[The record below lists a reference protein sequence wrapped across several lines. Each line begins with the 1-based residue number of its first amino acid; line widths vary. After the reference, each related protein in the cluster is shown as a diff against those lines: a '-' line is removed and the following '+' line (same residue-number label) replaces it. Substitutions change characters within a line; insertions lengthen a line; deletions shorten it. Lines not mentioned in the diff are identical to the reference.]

1 MTNKELNIEEII
13 KLIPHRYPI
22 LLVDR
27 LLDYTPG
34 KNATGLKNVTF
45 NEPCFMGHFPNKPI
59 MPGVLIIEALAQT
72 SAILVA
78 KSAGDEA
85 KDKLVYFIS
94 IDKVKFRKPVIPGD
108 SLELK
113 VTAIQHR
120 GAVWKFEGKALVKNE
135 VVTEASFAAM
145 IIDND
150 DK

>member
-1 MTNKELNIEEII
+1 
-13 KLIPHRYPI
+13 
-22 LLVDR
+22 
-27 LLDYTPG
+27 
-34 KNATGLKNVTF
+34 
-45 NEPCFMGHFPNKPI
+45 